1 MQLTIEITVKGAVA
15 AWGRRA
21 VNDVMR
27 RAFSEAGIYWGQ
39 KFLPKHFTKAGARE
53 YGYVPRKAERA
64 RPGSKQ
70 FRRYAGPEEKRRGK
84 ILPLVYAGDM
94 EDTIRTYNVRAVA
107 TSKDVY
113 VKVTIPGAR
122 GMNRLPPRMRGDLR
136 RVSRA
141 EWDVI
146 TKVINA
152 EIQAGLA
159 ALQGTERKR
168 LS

>member
-1 MQLTIEITVKGAVA
+1 MELTIDITVKGAVA

-27 RAFSEAGIYWGQ
+27 RAFEKAGIYWGQ

-53 YGYVPRKAERA
+53 YGYAPRKGERA
-64 RPGSKQ
+64 RFGSRA
-70 FRRYAGPEEKRRGK
+70 FRYWAGPEEVRRRE
-84 ILPLVYAGDM
+84 ILPLIYTGDA

-113 VKVTIPGAR
+113 VKVTMPGAR
-122 GMNRLPPRMRGDLR
+122 GLNRLPAKMRGDLR
-136 RVSRA
+136 RVSTA
-141 EWDVI
+141 EWATI
-146 TKVINA
+146 TEVINA
-152 EIQAGLA
+152 EIQIGLA

-168 LS
+168 IQ